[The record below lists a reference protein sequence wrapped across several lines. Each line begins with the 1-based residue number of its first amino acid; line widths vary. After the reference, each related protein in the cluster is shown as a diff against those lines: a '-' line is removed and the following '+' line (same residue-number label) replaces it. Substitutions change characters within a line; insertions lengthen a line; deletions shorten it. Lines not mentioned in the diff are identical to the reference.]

1 MIRKSIFT
9 VLIFLLSINIVTAQ
23 ALSKGSISGLIK
35 DGSGKSIEGATIRL
49 LHASDSSLIT
59 SALSD
64 KEGKFETAV
73 SVTGQYLLAVSCI
86 GYKTFYTAVLQ
97 FDTART
103 EFRLNDLRLQKESGA
118 LQEITVTAKR
128 APIEIRP
135 DKTVVNVDAS
145 VTNTGATALEVL
157 EKSPGVSVDRDGRIS
172 LKGKQGVLVMIDG
185 KPSYLTGTDLTSLL
199 NSMNANQLDQI
210 EIMPNPP
217 AKYDAAGNSG
227 IINIKTKKN
236 KATGLNGN
244 LMLSYGQGRYYK
256 TSNSINLNYRN
267 KQFNAFLN
275 YSSNANKGYNDLHI
289 YRTYAGADGKTP
301 VAFFNQPTYMTFTG
315 TNNTLKAGLDYY
327 LSPKTTIG
335 FVSTG
340 FASPRTMH
348 NESTGSLLNA
358 AGRTDSVV
366 TTQSDQK
373 NSWKNGALNLNLS
386 HQFDSSHEMTA
397 NADLIR
403 YDRSDSQFYINQSY
417 DAAGTLRGREE
428 LHAVLPSDIRIY
440 SGKIDYSQLI
450 KGGKLE
456 AGLKSSLV
464 NTDNT
469 AEYAYREGA
478 VSKPDYEK
486 SNHFIYQETI
496 YAAYANF
503 NKQVKKWSLQTGLRF
518 ENTQYRGH
526 QLGNPQKPD
535 SAFTRSY
542 SDLFPTTYLS
552 YQADKNNLLTFSYA
566 RRIDRPAYQSLNPFI
581 FYINK
586 YTYEQG
592 NPFLMPQYTKKIQL
606 SHVYKGMFTTS
617 VEYSHTSRYFTQV
630 FRTIGEVTNLTQ
642 GNLGKVDN
650 LSLAA
655 TAQLTLAPWWSSNLN
670 TNINY
675 RKVNGFANG
684 STISTENI
692 NAQFNV
698 SNQFTLKKGWSGEL
712 SGICNTRSKDG
723 QFDIGAFG
731 QVSAGV
737 SKQLLQNKASIKL
750 SVRDMFFTQRIDGHI
765 YYQNVH
771 EHFLQSRDSRVVN
784 LSFNYRFGKPL
795 KEASR
800 KNNAPSEEQRRVQAG

>member
-1 MIRKSIFT
+1 M
-9 VLIFLLSINIVTAQ
+9 LLFLFSINIVAAQ
-23 ALSKGSISGLIK
+23 ALRKGSIAGTIK
-35 DGSGKSIEGATIRL
+35 DGSGKAIEGATIRL
-49 LHASDSSLIT
+49 LNAFDSSLIT
-59 SALSD
+59 TAVSG
-64 KEGKFETAV
+64 KEGKFETAT
-73 SVTGQYLLAVSCI
+73 SVAGKYLLAVSSV
-86 GYKTFYTAVLQ
+86 GFRTLYTPALQ
-97 FDTART
+97 FDTAQG
-103 EFRLNDLRLQKESGA
+103 EMRLDDLRLQKESGT
-118 LQEITVTAKR
+118 LQQVTVTGKR
-128 APIEIRP
+128 APIEIKA
-135 DKTVVNVDAS
+135 DKTVVNVEAS

-172 LKGKQGVLVMIDG
+172 LNGKQGVLVMIDG
-185 KPSYLTGTDLTSLL
+185 KPSYLTGTDLTNLL

-210 EIMPNPP
+210 EIMLNPP

-244 LMLSYGQGRYYK
+244 LTLGYGQGRYYK
-256 TSNSINLNYRN
+256 TSNSLNLNYRN

-301 VAFFNQPTYMTFTG
+301 VAFFDQPTYMTFSN

-327 LSPKTTIG
+327 LSAKTTIG
-335 FVSTG
+335 LVSTG
-340 FASPRTMH
+340 FASPRKMH
-348 NESTGSLLNA
+348 NKSTGSLLNA
-358 AGRTDSVV
+358 AGKTDSVI
-366 TTQSDQK
+366 TTFSDQK

-386 HQFDSSHEMTA
+386 HQFDSSHELTA
-397 NADLIR
+397 NADLIQ

-417 DAAGTLRGREE
+417 DAAGTLRGRED
-428 LHAVLPSDIRIY
+428 LHALLPSDIRIY

-456 AGLKSSLV
+456 AGLKWSLV

-469 AEYAYREGA
+469 ADYAYREGA
-478 VSKPDYEK
+478 ASKPDYEK
-486 SNHFIYQETI
+486 SNHFIYREAI
-496 YAAYANF
+496 HAAYVNF
-503 NKQVKKWSLQTGLRF
+503 NKQLKKWSVQTGLRL

-542 SDLFPTTYLS
+542 TDLFPTTYLS
-552 YQADKNNLLTFSYA
+552 YQADKNNQFTFSYG
-566 RRIDRPAYQSLNPFI
+566 RRIDRPAYQNLNPFI

-592 NPFLMPQYTKKIQL
+592 NPFLMPQYTNKIQL
-606 SHVYKGMFTTS
+606 SHMYKGVFTTS
-617 VEYSHTSRYFTQV
+617 VEYSHVSRYFTQV
-630 FRTIGEVTNLTQ
+630 FRTIGEVTTLTQ

-650 LSLAA
+650 ISLAA
-655 TAQLTLAPWWSSNLN
+655 TAQLTLASWWSSNLN
-670 TNINY
+670 TNLNY

-684 STISTENI
+684 SAIRTENI
-692 NAQFNV
+692 NAQFTVN
-698 SNQFTLKKGWSGEL
+698 NQFTLKKGWAGEL
-712 SGICNTRSKDG
+712 SGICNTKSKDG
-723 QFDIGAFG
+723 QFSIGAFG

-750 SVRDMFFTQRIDGHI
+750 SVRDLFFTQRIDGHI

-784 LSFNYRFGKPL
+784 LSFSYRFGKPL

-800 KNNAPSEEQRRVQAG
+800 KNNATSEEQRRVQAG